1 MHFLYRMEKDQA
13 LAAMQTIEIEHS
25 REMLALKVEDQTAR
39 QRALDLAHKVPLNA
53 LYLHLQPWAGRNLL
67 KIDKRKYIIVKAIIF
82 STFNMSFRNIW

>member
-1 MHFLYRMEKDQA
+1 MEKDQA

-53 LYLHLQPWAGRNLL
+53 LYLHLQPWSGRNLL
-67 KIDKRKYIIVKAIIF
+67 EIDKRKYIILKEIFF
-82 STFNMSFRNIW
+82 STLNMSFRNIW

>member
-1 MHFLYRMEKDQA
+1 MEKDQA

-53 LYLHLQPWAGRNLL
+53 LYLHLQPWFGRNLL
-67 KIDKRKYIIVKAIIF
+67 EIDKRKYIILKEIFF
-82 STFNMSFRNIW
+82 STLNMSFRNIW

>member
-1 MHFLYRMEKDQA
+1 MEKDQA

-53 LYLHLQPWAGRNLL
+53 IYLHLQPWSGRNLL
-67 KIDKRKYIIVKAIIF
+67 KIDKRKYLILKAIF
-82 STFNMSFRNIW
+82 SLHFNMSFRNIW